1 MMKRIPVILA
11 AVAFAACGAWAQTS
25 AQTATSAAA
34 GATAETNAQD
44 PHLAEGTTFQTQLSQ
59 SLDAHKNK
67 VGDSVTAKTTQ
78 DVKSGGKVVL
88 PKGTKVMGHIT
99 EVKAKSSGDANS
111 TMGIVFDRA
120 QLKNGQEI
128 PLHVGI
134 QAIAAAQNS
143 AMADSGASDAMAMG
157 SASGMGGGAVGGG
170 GGMVRAGGGLVGGA
184 GSAATGVVGS
194 TAGAVG
200 STAGGAVDSTGRL
213 ATGAAGS
220 VRGATS
226 GAQLTSSTQGVVG
239 LQGLSLNAAGSNT
252 TQGSVITGTGRNVH
266 LDSGTQMMLHANAS
280 GQ

>member
-1 MMKRIPVILA
+1 MKRISVILA
-11 AVAFAACGAWAQTS
+11 AVAFVPCGAWAQTS
-25 AQTATSAAA
+25 ARTATSAAA
-34 GATAETNAQD
+34 HATAETNAQT
-44 PHLAEGTTFQTQLSQ
+44 PQLAEGTTFQTQLSQ

-78 DVKSGGKVVL
+78 DVKSDGKVVL

-143 AMADSGASDAMAMG
+143 AMADTGAGDAMAMG
-157 SASGMGGGAVGGG
+157 SASGMGGGAVGSG

-184 GSAATGVVGS
+184 GSTATGVVGS
-194 TAGAVG
+194 TAGTVG
-200 STAGGAVDSTGRL
+200 STAGGAVDSTGRV
-213 ATGAAGS
+213 AAGAAGS
-220 VRGATS
+220 ARGVAS

-266 LDSGTQMMLHANAS
+266 LDSGTQMMLHASAS
-280 GQ
+280 GH